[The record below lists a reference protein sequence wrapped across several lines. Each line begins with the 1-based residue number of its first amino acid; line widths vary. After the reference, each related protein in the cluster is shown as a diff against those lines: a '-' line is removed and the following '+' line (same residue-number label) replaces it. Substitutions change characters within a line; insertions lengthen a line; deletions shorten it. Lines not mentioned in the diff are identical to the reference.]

1 MTSLNLPHYRTFLVL
16 GNMSV
21 SVLIKA
27 VIRSDGLS
35 MAPPVAI
42 AVGIF
47 QGVRPRLWRG
57 NRHIGRL
64 AGGGGGGGA
73 GGVLFHPCPGG
84 LNLAGD
90 YKR

>member
-16 GNMSV
+16 SNMSV

-35 MAPPVAI
+35 MASPVAI
-42 AVGIF
+42 AVAIF

-64 AGGGGGGGA
+64 AGGGGM
-73 GGVLFHPCPGG
+73 LFHPCPGG